1 MRVLGLSSGTSAD
14 GIDVAAADLTLDGA
28 LVRLRPLG
36 HRTVPYPEQLHE
48 DLRSALPPGA
58 TTMEAVCR
66 LDTGIGQVFAAAAH
80 EAVTDLAGGHAD
92 LVASHGQT
100 LFHWAEGASV
110 HGTLQLGQPAWI
122 AEATG
127 IPVVSDLRTAD
138 VAAGGQGAPL
148 AALLDTLL
156 LAGRGVP
163 AAALNIGGIANAT
176 VVPDSGEPTA
186 FDTGP
191 GNALLDAAVR
201 RATGGRSDFDRDG
214 RLAAAG
220 RVDPVLLDRL
230 LADPYYRLAPPK
242 STGLELFGAAYL
254 EGVLH
259 EHGPVETTD
268 LLATLVEITARTVAD
283 ALAPYALTEVHV
295 SGGGARNPALTD
307 RLAELLRPAGLSPA
321 EDLGL
326 DGDAKEAYLFALLG
340 FFTWHGLPGALPSC
354 TGARRAAPAGRL
366 TPGSDPLRLPEP
378 ATTVP
383 RRLEVTDPAQE
394 PVPAPDG

>member
-14 GIDVAAADLTLDGA
+14 GIDVAAADLTLDGD

-36 HRTVPYPEQLHE
+36 HRTVPYSAPLHE
-48 DLRSALPPGA
+48 ELRSALPPGT
-58 TTMEAVCR
+58 TTMETVCR
-66 LDTGIGQVFAAAAH
+66 LDTGIGQAFAAAAR
-80 EAVTDLAGGHAD
+80 EAVADLAGGHAD

-100 LFHWAEGASV
+100 LFHWADGASV
-110 HGTLQLGQPAWI
+110 HGTLQLGQPAWT

-127 IPVVSDLRTAD
+127 LPVVSDLRTAD

-156 LAGRGVP
+156 LNGRGVP

-176 VVPDSGEPTA
+176 VVPTSGEPAA

-191 GNALLDAAVR
+191 GNALMDAAVR
-201 RATGGRSDFDRDG
+201 RATGGRSGFDLDG
-214 RLAAAG
+214 RLAAEG
-220 RVDPVLLDRL
+220 RVDAALLDRL

-242 STGLELFGAAYL
+242 STGLELFGPAYL
-254 EGVLH
+254 EEALH
-259 EHGPVETTD
+259 EHGPVETPD
-268 LLATLVEITARTVAD
+268 LLATLVELTARTVAD
-283 ALAPYALTEVHV
+283 ALASRAVAEVHV
-295 SGGGARNPALTD
+295 SGGGARNPVLTR
-307 RLAELLRPAGLSPA
+307 RLAELLRPARLSPA

-354 TGARRAAPAGRL
+354 TGARRATPAGRL
-366 TPGSDPLRLPEP
+366 TPGSGPLRLPEP
-378 ATTVP
+378 AATVP

-394 PVPAPDG
+394 PAPAPDG

>member
-14 GIDVAAADLTLDGA
+14 GIDVAAADLDLDGD

-36 HRTVPYPEQLHE
+36 HHTVPYSAPLKAE
-48 DLRSALPPGA
+48 LRSALPPGA
-58 TTMEAVCR
+58 STMETVCR
-66 LDTGIGQVFAAAAH
+66 LDTGIGQAFAAAARD
-80 EAVTDLAGGHAD
+80 AVDDLAGGHAD

-100 LFHWAEGASV
+100 LFHWADGASV

-127 IPVVSDLRTAD
+127 LPVVSDLRTAD

-148 AALLDTLL
+148 VALLDTLL
-156 LAGRGVP
+156 LNGRSVP

-176 VVPDSGEPTA
+176 VVPATGQPVA

-191 GNALLDAAVR
+191 GNALMDAAVR
-201 RATGGRSDFDRDG
+201 RATGGRSDFDRGGD
-214 RLAAAG
+214 LAAAG

-242 STGLELFGAAYL
+242 STGLELFGPAYL
-254 EGVLH
+254 EEALH
-259 EHGPVETTD
+259 DRDPVETPD
-268 LLATLVEITARTVAD
+268 LLATLVELTARTVTE
-283 ALAPYALTEVHV
+283 ALAPHAVAEVHV
-295 SGGGARNPALTD
+295 SGGGARNPMVTA
-307 RLAELLRPAGLSPA
+307 RLAELLRPAHLSPS
-321 EDLGL
+321 EELGL
-326 DGDAKEAYLFALLG
+326 DGDAKEAHLFALLG

-366 TPGSDPLRLPEP
+366 TPGSGPLRLPEP
-378 ATTVP
+378 AITVP
-383 RRLEVTDPAQE
+383 RRLEITAPGQGPAR
-394 PVPAPDG
+394 APGS